1 MLPSVTV
8 EVVTVTVVEVD
19 ELLVEVAEDST
30 VVVDVTEDSEVVVEV
45 VVKASVELAVLSEER
60 LDDVEVWDT
69 SEVERED
76 VDDSVAT
83 VDVVTSVV
91 DIVEGDD
98 VELVMLSVVI
108 VKTGVEVVGIPVD
121 AELMDDDTD
130 ADSTEVAVVE
140 PGISVDVTVGTGVVA
155 KVGVETGGADSVG
168 VIEGTVSVDA

>member
-1 MLPSVTV
+1 VLPSVTV

-108 VKTGVEVVGIPVD
+108 VKTGVEVVGISVD

-140 PGISVDVTVGTGVVA
+140 PGISVDVTMGTEVVA
-155 KVGVETGGADSVG
+155 KVDVETGGADSE